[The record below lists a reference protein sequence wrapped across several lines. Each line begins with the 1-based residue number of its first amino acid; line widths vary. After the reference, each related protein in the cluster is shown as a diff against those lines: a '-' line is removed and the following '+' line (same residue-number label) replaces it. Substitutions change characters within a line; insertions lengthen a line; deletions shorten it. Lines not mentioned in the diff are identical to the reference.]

1 MARLRHQAYRDA
13 GNAGAHLG
21 GDPGSIAGV
30 TAEKRAEPKVGGDHA
45 VGHSTLRGIA
55 LKIVSVAV
63 FVGMSTCIKAA
74 GTVPAGQIVF
84 FRSFFAIFPIIAFL
98 AFRGKLG
105 TAFTTKRPFN
115 HVARGVV
122 GVGAMGL
129 GFFALTRLPL
139 PEAITLNYAQPL
151 LVVVFSSIF
160 LGEAI
165 RVYRWSAV
173 AVGLVGVLI
182 VSWPELTLLRSG
194 AALGDQEVLGVIAA
208 LTAAAISA
216 VAMLLVRNLV
226 QTEKTATIVLWF
238 SSTASVMSLLSLP
251 FGWQALT
258 SGQTALLVAA
268 GFCGGLGQILMT
280 AAYRHAEASVVA
292 PFEYTSMILGVV
304 VGYLVFGD
312 VASLNMLVGGA
323 IVVAAGIF
331 IIWRER
337 QLGLER
343 TRTRKATPPQG

>member
-1 MARLRHQAYRDA
+1 M
-13 GNAGAHLG
+13 
-21 GDPGSIAGV
+21 
-30 TAEKRAEPKVGGDHA
+30 
-45 VGHSTLRGIA
+45 

-63 FVGMSTCIKAA
+63 FVAMSSCIKAA

-84 FRSFFAIFPIIAFL
+84 FRSFFAIFPIVVFL
-98 AFRGKLG
+98 AFQGKLG
-105 TAFTTKRPFN
+105 TAFSTKRPLN
-115 HVARGVV
+115 HIARGVV
-122 GVGAMGL
+122 GVCAMGL
-129 GFFALTRLPL
+129 GFFALIRLPL
-139 PEAITLNYAQPL
+139 PEAIALNYAQPL

-173 AVGLVGVLI
+173 AVGLVGVLVI
-182 VSWPELTLLRSG
+182 SWPELTLLGSG

-208 LTAAAISA
+208 LLAAAISA

-226 QTEKTATIVLWF
+226 QSEPTATIVLWF
-238 SSTASVMSLLSLP
+238 SVTASLLALLSLP

-258 SGQTALLVAA
+258 PAQAGLLIAA
-268 GFCGGLGQILMT
+268 GFCGGLAQILMT

-292 PFEYTSMILGVV
+292 PFEYTSMLLGIV
-304 VGYLVFGD
+304 VGYLAFGD
-312 VASLNMLVGGA
+312 VPTVHMLIGGV

-343 TRTRKATPPQG
+343 ARTRQATPPQG

>member
-1 MARLRHQAYRDA
+1 MSPTDHP
-13 GNAGAHLG
+13 G
-21 GDPGSIAGV
+21 G
-30 TAEKRAEPKVGGDHA
+30 HN
-45 VGHSTLRGIA
+45 TLTGIM

-63 FVGMSTCIKAA
+63 FVGMSSCIKAA

-84 FRSFFAIFPIIAFL
+84 FRSFFAIFPIIIFL
-98 AFRGKLG
+98 AFQGKLG
-105 TAFTTKRPFN
+105 TAFSTKRPLN
-115 HVARGVV
+115 HIARGVV
-122 GVGAMGL
+122 GVCAMGL

-173 AVGLVGVLI
+173 AVGLVGVVVI
-182 VSWPELTLLRSG
+182 SWPELTLLSSG

-208 LTAAAISA
+208 LVAAAISA

-226 QTEKTATIVLWF
+226 QSEPTATIVLWF
-238 SSTASVMSLLSLP
+238 SVTASVLALLSLP

-258 SGQTALLVAA
+258 PVQAGLLVVS
-268 GFCGGLGQILMT
+268 GFCGGVAQILMT

-292 PFEYTSMILGVV
+292 PFEYTSMVLGIA
-304 VGYLVFGD
+304 VGYLAFGD
-312 VASLNMLVGGA
+312 VPTVHMLIGGL

-343 TRTRKATPPQG
+343 ARTRQATPPQG

>member
-1 MARLRHQAYRDA
+1 MNPTDHP
-13 GNAGAHLG
+13 G
-21 GDPGSIAGV
+21 G
-30 TAEKRAEPKVGGDHA
+30 HN
-45 VGHSTLRGIA
+45 TLTGIM

-63 FVGMSTCIKAA
+63 FVAMSSCIKAA

-84 FRSFFAIFPIIAFL
+84 FRSFFAIFPIVVFL
-98 AFRGKLG
+98 AFQGKLG
-105 TAFTTKRPFN
+105 TAFSTKRPLN
-115 HVARGVV
+115 HIARGVV
-122 GVGAMGL
+122 GVCAMGL
-129 GFFALTRLPL
+129 GFFALIRLPL
-139 PEAITLNYAQPL
+139 PEAIALNYAQPL

-173 AVGLVGVLI
+173 AVGLVGVLVI
-182 VSWPELTLLRSG
+182 SWPELTLLGSG

-208 LTAAAISA
+208 LVAAAISA

-226 QTEKTATIVLWF
+226 QSEPTATIVLWF
-238 SSTASVMSLLSLP
+238 SVTASLLALLSLP

-258 SGQTALLVAA
+258 PAQAGLLIAA
-268 GFCGGLGQILMT
+268 GFCGGLAQILMT

-292 PFEYTSMILGVV
+292 PFEYTSMLLGIV
-304 VGYLVFGD
+304 VGYLAFGD
-312 VASLNMLVGGA
+312 VPTVYMLIGGV

-343 TRTRKATPPQG
+343 ARTHQATPPQG

>member
-1 MARLRHQAYRDA
+1 M
-13 GNAGAHLG
+13 
-21 GDPGSIAGV
+21 
-30 TAEKRAEPKVGGDHA
+30 
-45 VGHSTLRGIA
+45 

-63 FVGMSTCIKAA
+63 FVGMSSCIKAV
-74 GTVPAGQIVF
+74 GTVPVGQIAF
-84 FRSFFAIFPIIAFL
+84 FRSFFAIFPIVIFL
-98 AFRGKLG
+98 AFQGKLG
-105 TAFTTKRPFN
+105 TAFSTKRPLN
-115 HVARGVV
+115 HIARGVV
-122 GVGAMGL
+122 GVCAMGL
-129 GFFALTRLPL
+129 SFFALTRLPL

-173 AVGLVGVLI
+173 AIGLVGVVI
-182 VSWPELTLLRSG
+182 ISWPQLTLLSSD

-208 LTAAAISA
+208 LIAAATSA
-216 VAMLLVRNLV
+216 IAMLLVRNLV
-226 QTEKTATIVLWF
+226 QSERTATIVLWF
-238 SSTASVMSLLSLP
+238 SVTASVLALLSLP

-258 SGQTALLVAA
+258 PLQAGLLVAA
-268 GFCGGLGQILMT
+268 GFCGGLAQILMT

-292 PFEYTSMILGVV
+292 PFEYTSMILGII
-304 VGYLVFGD
+304 VGYLAFGD
-312 VASLNMLVGGA
+312 VPTVHMLIGGL

-343 TRTRKATPPQG
+343 ARTRQAAPPQG

>member
-1 MARLRHQAYRDA
+1 M
-13 GNAGAHLG
+13 
-21 GDPGSIAGV
+21 
-30 TAEKRAEPKVGGDHA
+30 
-45 VGHSTLRGIA
+45 

-63 FVGMSTCIKAA
+63 FVAMSSCIKAA

-84 FRSFFAIFPIIAFL
+84 FRSFFAIFPIVVFL
-98 AFRGKLG
+98 AFQGKLG
-105 TAFTTKRPFN
+105 TAFSTKRPLN
-115 HVARGVV
+115 HIARGVV
-122 GVGAMGL
+122 GVCAMAL
-129 GFFALTRLPL
+129 GFFALIRLPL
-139 PEAITLNYAQPL
+139 PEAIALNYAQPL

-173 AVGLVGVLI
+173 AVGLVGVLVI
-182 VSWPELTLLRSG
+182 SWPELTLLGSG

-208 LTAAAISA
+208 LVAAAISA

-226 QTEKTATIVLWF
+226 QSEPTATIVLWF
-238 SSTASVMSLLSLP
+238 SVTASLLALLSLP

-258 SGQTALLVAA
+258 PAQAGLLVAA
-268 GFCGGLGQILMT
+268 GFCGGLAQILMT

-292 PFEYTSMILGVV
+292 PFEYTSMLLGIV
-304 VGYLVFGD
+304 VGYLAFGD
-312 VASLNMLVGGA
+312 VPTVHMLIGGV

-343 TRTRKATPPQG
+343 ARTRQATPPQG

>member
-1 MARLRHQAYRDA
+1 MNPTDHP
-13 GNAGAHLG
+13 G
-21 GDPGSIAGV
+21 G
-30 TAEKRAEPKVGGDHA
+30 HN
-45 VGHSTLRGIA
+45 TLTGIM

-63 FVGMSTCIKAA
+63 FVAMSSCIKAA

-84 FRSFFAIFPIIAFL
+84 FRSFFAIFPIVVFL
-98 AFRGKLG
+98 AFQGKLG
-105 TAFTTKRPFN
+105 TAFSTKRPLN
-115 HVARGVV
+115 HIARGVV
-122 GVGAMGL
+122 GVCAMGL
-129 GFFALTRLPL
+129 GFFALIRLPL
-139 PEAITLNYAQPL
+139 PEAIALNYAQPL

-173 AVGLVGVLI
+173 AVGLVGVLVI
-182 VSWPELTLLRSG
+182 SWPELTLLGSG

-208 LTAAAISA
+208 LVAAAISA

-226 QTEKTATIVLWF
+226 QSEPTATIVLWF
-238 SSTASVMSLLSLP
+238 SVTASLLALLSLP

-258 SGQTALLVAA
+258 PAQAGLLIAA
-268 GFCGGLGQILMT
+268 GFCGGLAQILMT

-292 PFEYTSMILGVV
+292 PFEYTSMLLGIV
-304 VGYLVFGD
+304 VGYLAFGD
-312 VASLNMLVGGA
+312 VPTVHMLIGGV

-343 TRTRKATPPQG
+343 ARTRQATPPQG

>member
-1 MARLRHQAYRDA
+1 MNPTDHP
-13 GNAGAHLG
+13 G
-21 GDPGSIAGV
+21 G
-30 TAEKRAEPKVGGDHA
+30 HN
-45 VGHSTLRGIA
+45 TLTGIM

-63 FVGMSTCIKAA
+63 FVAMSSCIKAA

-84 FRSFFAIFPIIAFL
+84 FRSFFAIFPIVAFL
-98 AFRGKLG
+98 AFQGKLG
-105 TAFTTKRPFN
+105 TAFSTKRPLN
-115 HVARGVV
+115 HIARGVV
-122 GVGAMGL
+122 GVCAMGL
-129 GFFALTRLPL
+129 GFFALIRLPL
-139 PEAITLNYAQPL
+139 PEAIALNYAQPL

-173 AVGLVGVLI
+173 AVGLVGVLVI
-182 VSWPELTLLRSG
+182 SWPELTLLGSG

-208 LTAAAISA
+208 LVAAAISA

-226 QTEKTATIVLWF
+226 QSEPTATIVLWF
-238 SSTASVMSLLSLP
+238 SVTASLLALLSLP

-258 SGQTALLVAA
+258 PAQAGLLIAA
-268 GFCGGLGQILMT
+268 GFCGGLAQILMT

-292 PFEYTSMILGVV
+292 PFEYTSMLLGIV
-304 VGYLVFGD
+304 VGYLAFGD
-312 VASLNMLVGGA
+312 VPTVHMLIGGV

-343 TRTRKATPPQG
+343 ARTRQATPPQG

>member
-1 MARLRHQAYRDA
+1 M
-13 GNAGAHLG
+13 
-21 GDPGSIAGV
+21 
-30 TAEKRAEPKVGGDHA
+30 
-45 VGHSTLRGIA
+45 

-63 FVGMSTCIKAA
+63 FVAMSSCIKAA

-84 FRSFFAIFPIIAFL
+84 FRSFFAIFPIVVFL
-98 AFRGKLG
+98 AFQGKLG
-105 TAFTTKRPFN
+105 TAFSTKRPLN
-115 HVARGVV
+115 HIARGVV
-122 GVGAMGL
+122 GVCAMGL
-129 GFFALTRLPL
+129 GFFALIRLPL
-139 PEAITLNYAQPL
+139 PEAIALNYAQPL

-173 AVGLVGVLI
+173 AVGLVGVLVI
-182 VSWPELTLLRSG
+182 SWPELTLLGTG

-208 LTAAAISA
+208 LFAAAISA

-226 QTEKTATIVLWF
+226 QSEPTATIVLWF
-238 SSTASVMSLLSLP
+238 SATASLLALLSLP

-258 SGQTALLVAA
+258 PAQAGLLIAA
-268 GFCGGLGQILMT
+268 GFCGGLAQILMT

-292 PFEYTSMILGVV
+292 PFEYTSMLLGIV
-304 VGYLVFGD
+304 VGYLAFGD
-312 VASLNMLVGGA
+312 VPTVHMLIGGV

-343 TRTRKATPPQG
+343 ARTRQATPPQG

>member
-1 MARLRHQAYRDA
+1 MNPTDHP
-13 GNAGAHLG
+13 GAHN
-21 GDPGSIAGV
+21 
-30 TAEKRAEPKVGGDHA
+30 
-45 VGHSTLRGIA
+45 TLTGIM

-63 FVGMSTCIKAA
+63 FVGMSSCIKAA

-84 FRSFFAIFPIIAFL
+84 FRSFFAIFPIIVLL
-98 AFRGKLG
+98 AFQGKLG
-105 TAFTTKRPFN
+105 TAFSTKRPLN
-115 HVARGVV
+115 HIARGVV
-122 GVGAMGL
+122 GVCAMGL

-173 AVGLVGVLI
+173 AVGLVGVLVI
-182 VSWPELTLLRSG
+182 SWPELTLLGSG

-208 LTAAAISA
+208 LVAAAISA

-226 QTEKTATIVLWF
+226 QSEPTATIVLWF
-238 SSTASVMSLLSLP
+238 SVTASVLALLSLP

-258 SGQTALLVAA
+258 PAQAGLLITA
-268 GFCGGLGQILMT
+268 GFCGGLAQILMT

-292 PFEYTSMILGVV
+292 PFEYTSMLLGIV
-304 VGYLVFGD
+304 VGYLAFGD
-312 VASLNMLVGGA
+312 VPTIHMLIGGL

-343 TRTRKATPPQG
+343 ARTRQATPPQG

>member
-1 MARLRHQAYRDA
+1 MNPTDHP
-13 GNAGAHLG
+13 G
-21 GDPGSIAGV
+21 G
-30 TAEKRAEPKVGGDHA
+30 HN
-45 VGHSTLRGIA
+45 TLTGIM

-63 FVGMSTCIKAA
+63 FVAMSSCIKAA

-84 FRSFFAIFPIIAFL
+84 FRSFFAIFPIVVFL
-98 AFRGKLG
+98 AFQGKLG
-105 TAFTTKRPFN
+105 TAFSTKRPLN
-115 HVARGVV
+115 HIARGVV
-122 GVGAMGL
+122 GVCAMGL
-129 GFFALTRLPL
+129 GFFALIRLPL
-139 PEAITLNYAQPL
+139 PEAIALNYAQPL

-173 AVGLVGVLI
+173 AVGLVGVLVI
-182 VSWPELTLLRSG
+182 SWPELTLLGSG

-208 LTAAAISA
+208 LVAAAISA

-226 QTEKTATIVLWF
+226 QSEPTATIVLWF
-238 SSTASVMSLLSLP
+238 SVTASILALLSLP

-258 SGQTALLVAA
+258 PAQAGLLVAA
-268 GFCGGLGQILMT
+268 GFCGGLAQILMT

-292 PFEYTSMILGVV
+292 PFEYTSMLLGIV
-304 VGYLVFGD
+304 VGYLAFGD
-312 VASLNMLVGGA
+312 VPTVHMLIGGV

-343 TRTRKATPPQG
+343 ARTRQATPPQG

>member
-1 MARLRHQAYRDA
+1 M
-13 GNAGAHLG
+13 
-21 GDPGSIAGV
+21 
-30 TAEKRAEPKVGGDHA
+30 
-45 VGHSTLRGIA
+45 

-63 FVGMSTCIKAA
+63 FVGMSSCIKAA
-74 GTVPAGQIVF
+74 GTLPAGQIVF
-84 FRSFFAIFPIIAFL
+84 FRSFFAIFPIVVFL
-98 AFRGKLG
+98 AFQGKLG
-105 TAFTTKRPFN
+105 TAFSTKRPLN
-115 HVARGVV
+115 HIARGVV
-122 GVGAMGL
+122 GVCAMGL

-173 AVGLVGVLI
+173 AVGLLGVLVI
-182 VSWPELTLLRSG
+182 SWPELTLLGSG

-208 LTAAAISA
+208 LVAAAFSA

-226 QTEKTATIVLWF
+226 QSEPTATIVLWF
-238 SSTASVMSLLSLP
+238 SVTASILALLSLP

-258 SGQTALLVAA
+258 PVQAGLLIAA
-268 GFCGGLGQILMT
+268 GFCGGVAQILMT

-292 PFEYTSMILGVV
+292 PFEYTSMLLGIV

-312 VASLNMLVGGA
+312 IPTVHMLIGGL

-343 TRTRKATPPQG
+343 ARTRQAAPPQG

>member
-1 MARLRHQAYRDA
+1 M
-13 GNAGAHLG
+13 
-21 GDPGSIAGV
+21 
-30 TAEKRAEPKVGGDHA
+30 
-45 VGHSTLRGIA
+45 

-63 FVGMSTCIKAA
+63 FVAMSSCIKAA

-84 FRSFFAIFPIIAFL
+84 FRSFFAIFPIVVFL
-98 AFRGKLG
+98 AFQGKLG
-105 TAFTTKRPFN
+105 TAFSTKRPLN
-115 HVARGVV
+115 HIARGVV
-122 GVGAMGL
+122 GVCAMGL
-129 GFFALTRLPL
+129 GFFALIRLPL
-139 PEAITLNYAQPL
+139 PEAIALNYAQPL

-173 AVGLVGVLI
+173 AVGLVGVLVI
-182 VSWPELTLLRSG
+182 SWPELTLLGSG

-208 LTAAAISA
+208 LVAAAISA

-226 QTEKTATIVLWF
+226 QSEPTATIVLWF
-238 SSTASVMSLLSLP
+238 SVTASLLALLSLP

-258 SGQTALLVAA
+258 PAQAGLLVAA
-268 GFCGGLGQILMT
+268 GFCGGLAQILMT

-292 PFEYTSMILGVV
+292 PFEYTSMLLGIV
-304 VGYLVFGD
+304 VGYLAFGD
-312 VASLNMLVGGA
+312 VPTVHMLIGGV

-343 TRTRKATPPQG
+343 ARTRQATPPQG

>member
-1 MARLRHQAYRDA
+1 MNPTDHP
-13 GNAGAHLG
+13 G
-21 GDPGSIAGV
+21 G
-30 TAEKRAEPKVGGDHA
+30 HN
-45 VGHSTLRGIA
+45 TLTGIM

-63 FVGMSTCIKAA
+63 FVAMSSCIKAA

-84 FRSFFAIFPIIAFL
+84 FRSFFAIFPIVVFL
-98 AFRGKLG
+98 AFQGKLG
-105 TAFTTKRPFN
+105 TAFSTKRPLN
-115 HVARGVV
+115 HIARGVV
-122 GVGAMGL
+122 GVCAMGL
-129 GFFALTRLPL
+129 GFFALIRLPL
-139 PEAITLNYAQPL
+139 PEAIALNYAQPL

-165 RVYRWSAV
+165 RIYRWSAV
-173 AVGLVGVLI
+173 AVGLVGVLVI
-182 VSWPELTLLRSG
+182 SWPELTLLGSG

-208 LTAAAISA
+208 LLAAAISA

-226 QTEKTATIVLWF
+226 QSEPTATIVLWF
-238 SSTASVMSLLSLP
+238 SVTASLLALLSLP

-258 SGQTALLVAA
+258 PAQAGLLIAA
-268 GFCGGLGQILMT
+268 GFCGGLAQILMT

-292 PFEYTSMILGVV
+292 PFEYTSMLLGIV
-304 VGYLVFGD
+304 VGYLAFGD
-312 VASLNMLVGGA
+312 VPTVHMLIGGV

-343 TRTRKATPPQG
+343 ARTRQATPPQG

>member
-1 MARLRHQAYRDA
+1 MTARPAPDAVAASNQA
-13 GNAGAHLG
+13 G
-21 GDPGSIAGV
+21 G
-30 TAEKRAEPKVGGDHA
+30 HNN
-45 VGHSTLRGIA
+45 TLTGIT

-84 FRSFFAIFPIIAFL
+84 FRSFFAIFPIITFL
-98 AFRGKLG
+98 AFKGKLG
-105 TAFTTKRPFN
+105 TAFATKRPLN
-115 HVARGVV
+115 HIARGVV
-122 GVGAMGL
+122 GVCAMGL

-182 VSWPELTLLRSG
+182 ISWPELTLLSSHE
-194 AALGDQEVLGVIAA
+194 ALGDQEVLGVIAA
-208 LTAAAISA
+208 LVAAAISA

-226 QTEKTATIVLWF
+226 QSERTATIVLWF
-238 SSTASVMSLLSLP
+238 SVTASVMALLSLP

-258 SGQTALLVAA
+258 PLQAALLIAA

-280 AAYRHAEASVVA
+280 SAYRHAEASVVA
-292 PFEYTSMILGVV
+292 PFEYTSMILGVI

-312 VASLNMLVGGA
+312 VATLNMLVGGL

-343 TRTRKATPPQG
+343 TRTRKAAPPQG

>member
-1 MARLRHQAYRDA
+1 M
-13 GNAGAHLG
+13 
-21 GDPGSIAGV
+21 
-30 TAEKRAEPKVGGDHA
+30 
-45 VGHSTLRGIA
+45 

-63 FVGMSTCIKAA
+63 FVGMSSCIKAV
-74 GTVPAGQIVF
+74 GTLPAGQIVF
-84 FRSFFAIFPIIAFL
+84 FRSFLAIFPIVVFL
-98 AFRGKLG
+98 AFQGKLG
-105 TAFTTKRPFN
+105 TAFSTKRPLN
-115 HVARGVV
+115 HIARGVV
-122 GVGAMGL
+122 GVCAMGL

-173 AVGLVGVLI
+173 AVGLLGVLVI
-182 VSWPELTLLRSG
+182 SWPELTLLGSG

-208 LTAAAISA
+208 LVAAAISA

-226 QTEKTATIVLWF
+226 QSEPTATIVLWF
-238 SSTASVMSLLSLP
+238 SVTASILALLSLP

-258 SGQTALLVAA
+258 PVQAGLLIAA
-268 GFCGGLGQILMT
+268 GFCGGVAQILMT

-292 PFEYTSMILGVV
+292 PFEYTSMLLGIV

-312 VASLNMLVGGA
+312 IPTVHMLIGGL

-343 TRTRKATPPQG
+343 ARTRQAAPPQG

>member
-1 MARLRHQAYRDA
+1 MTPRPGVEGAAARPD
-13 GNAGAHLG
+13 
-21 GDPGSIAGV
+21 
-30 TAEKRAEPKVGGDHA
+30 DHA
-45 VGHSTLRGIA
+45 GGHSTLTGIM
-55 LKIVSVAV
+55 LKILSVAV
-63 FVGMSTCIKAA
+63 FVGMSSCIKAA
-74 GTVPAGQIVF
+74 GTLPVGQIAF

-105 TAFTTKRPFN
+105 TAFSTKRPLN
-115 HVARGVV
+115 HIARGVV
-122 GVGAMGL
+122 GVCAMGL

-160 LGEAI
+160 LGETI

-173 AVGLVGVLI
+173 AVGLIGVLI
-182 VSWPELTLLRSG
+182 ISWPGLTLLRSG

-208 LTAAAISA
+208 LVAAAISA
-216 VAMLLVRNLV
+216 NAILLVRNLV
-226 QTEKTATIVLWF
+226 QTERTATIVLWF
-238 SSTASVMSLLSLP
+238 SATASVMALLTLP

-258 SGQTALLVAA
+258 PVQVGLLIAS
-268 GFCGGLGQILMT
+268 GFCGGLAQILMT
-280 AAYRHAEASVVA
+280 SAYRHAEASVVA

-312 VASLNMLVGGA
+312 VPTIHMLVGGL

-331 IIWRER
+331 IIWREH

-343 TRTRKATPPQG
+343 TRTRKAAPPQG

>member
-1 MARLRHQAYRDA
+1 MNPTDHP
-13 GNAGAHLG
+13 G
-21 GDPGSIAGV
+21 G
-30 TAEKRAEPKVGGDHA
+30 HN
-45 VGHSTLRGIA
+45 TLTGIM

-63 FVGMSTCIKAA
+63 FVAMSSCIKAA

-84 FRSFFAIFPIIAFL
+84 FRSFFAIFPIVVFL
-98 AFRGKLG
+98 AFQGKLG
-105 TAFTTKRPFN
+105 TAFSTKRPLN
-115 HVARGVV
+115 HIARGVV
-122 GVGAMGL
+122 GVCAMGL
-129 GFFALTRLPL
+129 GFFALIRLPL
-139 PEAITLNYAQPL
+139 PEAIALNYAQPL

-173 AVGLVGVLI
+173 AVGLVGVLVI
-182 VSWPELTLLRSG
+182 SWPELTLLGSG

-208 LTAAAISA
+208 LLAAAISA

-226 QTEKTATIVLWF
+226 QSEPTATIVLWF
-238 SSTASVMSLLSLP
+238 SVTASLLALLSLP

-258 SGQTALLVAA
+258 PAQAGLLIAA
-268 GFCGGLGQILMT
+268 GFCGGLAQILMT

-292 PFEYTSMILGVV
+292 PFEYTSMLLGIV
-304 VGYLVFGD
+304 VGYLAFGD
-312 VASLNMLVGGA
+312 VPTVHMLIGGV

-343 TRTRKATPPQG
+343 ARTRQATPPQG

>member
-1 MARLRHQAYRDA
+1 M
-13 GNAGAHLG
+13 
-21 GDPGSIAGV
+21 
-30 TAEKRAEPKVGGDHA
+30 
-45 VGHSTLRGIA
+45 

-63 FVGMSTCIKAA
+63 FVGMSSCIKAA

-84 FRSFFAIFPIIAFL
+84 FRSFFAIFPIIVLL
-98 AFRGKLG
+98 AFQGKLG
-105 TAFTTKRPFN
+105 TAFSTKRPLN
-115 HVARGVV
+115 HIARGVV
-122 GVGAMGL
+122 GVCAMGL

-173 AVGLVGVLI
+173 AVGLVGVLVI
-182 VSWPELTLLRSG
+182 SWPELTLLGSG

-208 LTAAAISA
+208 LVAAAISA

-226 QTEKTATIVLWF
+226 QSEPTATIVLWF
-238 SSTASVMSLLSLP
+238 SVTASVLALLSLP

-258 SGQTALLVAA
+258 PAQAGLLIAA
-268 GFCGGLGQILMT
+268 GFCGGLAQILMT

-292 PFEYTSMILGVV
+292 PFEYTSMLLGIA
-304 VGYLVFGD
+304 VGYLAFGD
-312 VASLNMLVGGA
+312 VPTVHMLVGGT

-343 TRTRKATPPQG
+343 ARTRQATPPQG